1 MSAEPTPKQAIAIG
15 IVAIVLGAGTAA
27 AIYLH
32 PQALNA
38 PAWVAYA
45 AVATF
50 PLTGAA
56 LIAGAMG
63 AKRLVQALG
72 VLITLGL
79 LVPSLWIALGPGA
92 HDCSFSLG
100 FLGGAAPD
108 LACRVGFGLGS
119 LLCLFFLVLLIRA
132 SLGLAGPSARE
143 RHD

>member
-1 MSAEPTPKQAIAIG
+1 MSSEPTKKQAIAIG

-27 AIYLH
+27 AIYLQ

-50 PLTGAA
+50 PLA
-56 LIAGAMG
+56 
-63 AKRLVQALG
+63 
-72 VLITLGL
+72 
-79 LVPSLWIALGPGA
+79 
-92 HDCSFSLG
+92 
-100 FLGGAAPD
+100 GAAPD

-132 SLGLAGPSARE
+132 SLGLGGPSARE